1 MEELITN
8 IINTISTNFDF
19 TYCLVV
25 NIGTYSIIKTINS
38 YKPNV
43 KITTW
48 YKRLIM
54 AIFSILLAIGYYFTG
69 SEIKVLF
76 NSFILAPVSWAW
88 IFKPV
93 CNKLN
98 IGYNKTNEDIES

>member
-1 MEELITN
+1 MEELIN
-8 IINTISTNFDF
+8 IITTTISTNFDF

-38 YKPNV
+38 IKPNI

-54 AIFSILLAIGYYFTG
+54 TVFSILLAIGYYFTG
-69 SEIKVLF
+69 SELRVLF

-88 IFKPV
+88 IFKPI
-93 CNKLN
+93 CNKLD
-98 IGYNKTNEDIES
+98 IGYHKESEDTEN

>member
-1 MEELITN
+1 MEELINT
-8 IINTISTNFDF
+8 IISTISTNFDF

-38 YKPNV
+38 VKPNV

-54 AIFSILLAIGYYFTG
+54 AVFSILLAVGYYFTG
-69 SEIKVLF
+69 SELRVLF

-88 IFKPV
+88 IFKPI

-98 IGYNKTNEDIES
+98 IGYDKADDNDEN